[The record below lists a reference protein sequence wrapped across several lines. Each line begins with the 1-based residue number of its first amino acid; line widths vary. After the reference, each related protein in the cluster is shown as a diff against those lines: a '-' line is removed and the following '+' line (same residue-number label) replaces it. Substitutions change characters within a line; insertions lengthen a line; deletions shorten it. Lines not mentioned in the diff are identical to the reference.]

1 MQTGRGPGRVDAP
14 PGRAGVRQHPAA
26 RADDQHGVLPV
37 EEERGADDEADV
49 GGGPGK
55 TQHDHHQVSN
65 RPCKVDTCSNPPSLT
80 QSCNSHTVTTKSDSI
95 V

>member
-65 RPCKVDTCSNPPSLT
+65 PTIKGRYICNRPFVTCT
-80 QSCNSHTVTTKSDSI
+80 QFDSI

>member
-1 MQTGRGPGRVDAP
+1 MLQTGRGSGRVDAP

-49 GGGPGK
+49 GGRPRK
-55 TQHDHHQVSN
+55 TQHDHHQVSK
-65 RPCKVDTCSNPPSLT
+65 PIIKGSIHVASAM
-80 QSCNSHTVTTKSDSI
+80 CNVHTI
-95 V
+95 